1 MLIKFRTLSS
11 SHLGEHDILT
21 ALDPPLTDVRALTAT
36 HGRDELVHIYK
47 SFD

>member
-11 SHLGEHDILT
+11 PQSGEHDILT
-21 ALDPPLTDVRALTAT
+21 ALDPPLTDFRALTAT
-36 HGRDELVHIYK
+36 HDRDQWVHIYK